1 MKISPK
7 EHPPAR
13 RQPILTLSQWQ
24 AYRTLHDYAT
34 LHFEG
39 GENAGDTPLRARL
52 FPLICG
58 PTGSGKS
65 MIVEQVAHEI
75 GAEYLRITYGDWVP
89 AGGAKDPAMAT
100 LVRVGRALSRNDRL
114 VLHLDELDKLLISD
128 KEWGRSVMTDVWNVL
143 DCQLPWEQI
152 ALVELMS
159 AAAEAESAGQAKSG
173 ARGAKGPPPL
183 PKNFRKTDHLWI
195 VGSGTWQSVFE
206 QQEARSIG
214 FQAGRTPN
222 QACAQTSNIVAAI
235 RASKVIPTE
244 LTARFSTDF
253 VVINYPN
260 REETDHL
267 LEATGLNALAL
278 DLGVGITPD
287 DVDYAAAGMRALESL
302 RTRLLLAKLRQ
313 LRSEAPPEPMIE
325 DLNLGPATSS
335 P

>member
-34 LHFEG
+34 LHFEE

-100 LVRVGRALSRNDRL
+100 LVRVGRALARNDRL

-143 DCQLPWEQI
+143 DGQLPWEQV

-159 AAAEAESAGQAKSG
+159 ACAEAESAGPTKSG
-173 ARGAKGPPPL
+173 VRGPKGPPPL
-183 PKNFRKTDHLWI
+183 PKNFRRTDHLWI

-214 FQAGRTPN
+214 FQVGQTPADAN
-222 QACAQTSNIVAAI
+222 GQTANIMAAI

-253 VVINYPN
+253 IIITYPN
-260 REETDHL
+260 REETDRL
-267 LEATGLNALAL
+267 LEVTGLNDLAL